1 MDQADHHHRPPLPRR
16 EPTATS
22 GTNPQWDSPDDP
34 DFSGSGAPPPPYSL
48 YEEAPPPPVP
58 GMRPAVTMPIQ
69 TGFRYNPATYSD
81 NGQSPTIPSFDPPPI
96 RPVSRGNG
104 NGYNPSQ
111 YQQPNPGPAS
121 QSLHPPNRL
130 RVMTSMPNMSST
142 ASRFDHSPVS
152 SISSR
157 PASPSMTAFTPSP
170 ATAITPNHRPWPE
183 QSRPTTPVYQNLPP
197 PPPPPSGPLPP
208 PPPPRPGP
216 RPLQPLPTS
225 KAPTSNPALISSSP
239 KASSATPKSLLNS
252 ALHFAGGLIPHPYE
266 STKHHTILR
275 HSPALIF
282 YRGPKTSLAITIFSS
297 PSYPLPLDRS
307 LWLQQ
312 RGFSGDTGLKLKQL
326 VGATSTWLDVT
337 PSTQVQTSDLEPSTA
352 KAWERDIAKAARK
365 LSRELGDEKAHVPR
379 QTHVVRIPEAAEDG
393 YFRLV
398 LCVGGV
404 EGSKDKKRKVVCQSP
419 VFRVA
424 STSSDS
430 SVLKGASLS
439 TMPIEMGVKV
449 ASFMASNVVQRYAAP
464 VTAIADRVRP
474 GLVKEE
480 VGKRVFK
487 AVGDRVK
494 QGPRQNGNEG
504 QFYGSGGGTSRSG
517 EDMMGLGTMAVGMG
531 TGMGGMVVG
540 GEEGPEQPFPIKFQG
555 RVGRGTGKGM
565 QELGM
570 PTANL
575 VAVPDDIKA
584 NLRGV
589 YFGWACFLAG
599 RGVDPAIVAENC
611 WYEAVIMATKSAYA
625 SVIQETD
632 IKVYLAHEFGDG
644 MVSFTE
650 AKMKVIVMGFI
661 RPEVQ
666 PARGTVASVQ
676 DRLEMASQDV
686 MVTMASLSRENW
698 GPDMTLDRLKTAK
711 SSRSLSDKF
720 GDVKTKVQR
729 TVDKVPGHAHV
740 AGIRVGG
747 GEERDRIHGTGGYW
761 VAR

>member
-1 MDQADHHHRPPLPRR
+1 
-16 EPTATS
+16 
-22 GTNPQWDSPDDP
+22 
-34 DFSGSGAPPPPYSL
+34 
-48 YEEAPPPPVP
+48 
-58 GMRPAVTMPIQ
+58 
-69 TGFRYNPATYSD
+69 
-81 NGQSPTIPSFDPPPI
+81 
-96 RPVSRGNG
+96 
-104 NGYNPSQ
+104 
-111 YQQPNPGPAS
+111 
-121 QSLHPPNRL
+121 
-130 RVMTSMPNMSST
+130 MPNLSS
-142 ASRFDHSPVS
+142 RYDNSPVS
-152 SISSR
+152 SVSSR
-157 PASPSMTAFTPSP
+157 PTSPNRAAFPPSP
-170 ATAITPNHRPWPE
+170 ATAVTASHRGWPE
-183 QSRPTTPVYQNLPP
+183 RPTTPTYNLPP

-208 PPPPRPGP
+208 PPRPGP
-216 RPLQPLPTS
+216 RPLQPTSANPTS
-225 KAPTSNPALISSSP
+225 STSGT
-239 KASSATPKSLLNS
+239 TPKSLLNS
-252 ALHFAGGLIPHPYE
+252 ALHFAGGLIPHPQE

-297 PSYPLPLDRS
+297 PSHPLPPDRT

-312 RGFSGDTGLKLKQL
+312 RGFSGDTGLKLKSL
-326 VGATSTWLDVT
+326 IGATSSWMDVT
-337 PSTQVQTSDLEPSTA
+337 PSTEVKVSDLEAETS
-352 KAWERDIAKAARK
+352 KAWERDISKASRK
-365 LSRELGDEKAHVPR
+365 LSREMGPQKAHVPR

-398 LCVGGV
+398 LCVGGLA
-404 EGSKDKKRKVVCQSP
+404 GSKRKTLCQSP

-464 VTAIADRVRP
+464 VVAVADRVRP
-474 GLVKEE
+474 GMIKEE

-487 AVGDRVK
+487 SAGSKVRGMNSGVGERD
-494 QGPRQNGNEG
+494 GT
-504 QFYGSGGGTSRSG
+504 FYGFDSGGG
-517 EDMMGLGTMAVGMG
+517 DVMGIMGMG
-531 TGMGGMVVG
+531 TMGMGGMIVG
-540 GEEGPEQPFPIKFQG
+540 GEDGPEQPFPIKLQG
-555 RVGRGTGKGM
+555 RVGMGTGRGR

-575 VAVPDDIKA
+575 VDVPGDIKT

-589 YFGWACFLAG
+589 YFGWACVFPG
-599 RGVDPAIVAENC
+599 RGVDPAIIAENC
-611 WYEAVIMATKSAYA
+611 WYEAVIMATKAAYA
-625 SVIQETD
+625 SVIAETD

-644 MVSFTE
+644 VRFTD

-666 PARGTVASVQ
+666 PAQGTVASVQ

-686 MVTMASLSRENW
+686 MVTMASLGRENW

-711 SSRSLSDKF
+711 SSRSLGDKF
-720 GDVKTKVQR
+720 SDARTKVQR
-729 TVDKVPGHAHV
+729 TVEKVPVHGV
-740 AGIRVGG
+740 GIRTFG